1 MARQAIFEGAIYDEN
16 DNLLATA
23 VVGGEAQYVF
33 DDDGFHRHIDAEI
46 IDRQVLAFFLE
57 QLQQNRDIAVQQALQ
72 MLGSDDLMTKAAVD
86 SSLRNITMDQIL
98 AQGVP
103 TQAREM
109 LAMMGFRVVVNLHGE
124 VLRMDQPSV
133 AEDEGGDE

>member
-1 MARQAIFEGAIYDEN
+1 MARQAIFEGTIYDED
-16 DNLLATA
+16 DNLLTTA

-109 LAMMGFRVVVNLHGE
+109 LAMMGFRVVVNMHGE

-133 AEDEGGDE
+133 EGDEDGE

>member
-1 MARQAIFEGAIYDEN
+1 MARQAIFEGTIYDED

-109 LAMMGFRVVVNLHGE
+109 LAMMGFRVVVNMHGE

-133 AEDEGGDE
+133 AEDGEGGE

>member
-1 MARQAIFEGAIYDEN
+1 MARQAIFEGTIYDED

-33 DDDGFHRHIDAEI
+33 DDAGFHRHIDAEI

-133 AEDEGGDE
+133 AEDEEGDE

>member
-1 MARQAIFEGAIYDEN
+1 MARQAIFEGTIYDED

-133 AEDEGGDE
+133 AEDEEGDE

>member
-1 MARQAIFEGAIYDEN
+1 MARQAIFEGVIYDEDN
-16 DNLLATA
+16 NLLATA

-109 LAMMGFRVVVNLHGE
+109 LGMMGFRVVVDVHGE
-124 VLRMDQPSV
+124 VLRLDQPGV
-133 AEDEGGDE
+133 ADDDEGGE

>member
-1 MARQAIFEGAIYDEN
+1 MARQAIFEGTIYDED

-33 DDDGFHRHIDAEI
+33 DDAGFHRHIDAEI

-109 LAMMGFRVVVNLHGE
+109 LAMMGFRVVVNMHGE

-133 AEDEGGDE
+133 EGDEDGE

>member
-1 MARQAIFEGAIYDEN
+1 MARQAIFEGTIYDED

-109 LAMMGFRVVVNLHGE
+109 LAMMGFRVVVNMHGE

-133 AEDEGGDE
+133 AEDEEGGE

>member
-33 DDDGFHRHIDAEI
+33 DDDGFYRHIDAEI

-109 LAMMGFRVVVNLHGE
+109 LAMMGFRVVVNMHGE

-133 AEDEGGDE
+133 EGDEGGE

>member
-1 MARQAIFEGAIYDEN
+1 MARQAIFEGTIYDEN

-103 TQAREM
+103 TRRAKCW
-109 LAMMGFRVVVNLHGE
+109 
-124 VLRMDQPSV
+124 P
-133 AEDEGGDE
+133 

>member
-1 MARQAIFEGAIYDEN
+1 MARQAIFEGTIYDED

-109 LAMMGFRVVVNLHGE
+109 LAMMGFRVVVNMHGE

-133 AEDEGGDE
+133 EGDEDGE

>member
-1 MARQAIFEGAIYDEN
+1 MARQAIFEGTIYDEN

-109 LAMMGFRVVVNLHGE
+109 LAMMGFRVVLNFHGE
-124 VLRMDQPSV
+124 IERIDQPT
-133 AEDEGGDE
+133 APDNGDDE

>member
-1 MARQAIFEGAIYDEN
+1 MARQAIFEGTIYDEN

-109 LAMMGFRVVVNLHGE
+109 LAMMGFRVVVDMHGE
-124 VLRMDQPSV
+124 VVRMDQPSV
-133 AEDEGGDE
+133 EGDEDGE

>member
-1 MARQAIFEGAIYDEN
+1 MARQAIFEGTIYDED

-109 LAMMGFRVVVNLHGE
+109 LAMMGFRVVVNMHGE

-133 AEDEGGDE
+133 ADEEGGE

>member
-1 MARQAIFEGAIYDEN
+1 MARQAIFEGVIYDED

-57 QLQQNRDIAVQQALQ
+57 QLQQNRDMAVQQALQ

-109 LAMMGFRVVVNLHGE
+109 LGMMGFRVVVDVHGE
-124 VLRMDQPSV
+124 VLRMDQPGV
-133 AEDEGGDE
+133 AEDDEGGE

>member
-1 MARQAIFEGAIYDEN
+1 MARQAIFEGVIYDED

-57 QLQQNRDIAVQQALQ
+57 QLQQNRDMAVQQALQ

-109 LAMMGFRVVVNLHGE
+109 LGMMGFRVVVDVHGE
-124 VLRMDQPSV
+124 VLRMDQPGA
-133 AEDEGGDE
+133 AEDDEGDE

>member
-1 MARQAIFEGAIYDEN
+1 MARQAIFEGTIYDEN

-33 DDDGFHRHIDAEI
+33 DDDGFHRHIDAEV

-109 LAMMGFRVVVNLHGE
+109 LAMMGFRVVVNMHGE

-133 AEDEGGDE
+133 AEDDEGGE

>member
-1 MARQAIFEGAIYDEN
+1 MARQAIFEGTIYDEN

-109 LAMMGFRVVVNLHGE
+109 LAMMGFRVVVNMHGE

-133 AEDEGGDE
+133 EGDEDGE

>member
-1 MARQAIFEGAIYDEN
+1 MARQAIFEGTIYDEN

-109 LAMMGFRVVVNLHGE
+109 LAMMGFRVVVNMHGE

-133 AEDEGGDE
+133 AEDDEGGE

>member
-1 MARQAIFEGAIYDEN
+1 MARQAIFEGTIYDEN

-109 LAMMGFRVVVNLHGE
+109 LAMMGFRVVVNMHGE

-133 AEDEGGDE
+133 AEDGEGGE

>member
-1 MARQAIFEGAIYDEN
+1 MARQAIFEGVIYDED

-33 DDDGFHRHIDAEI
+33 DDNGFHRHIDAEI

-57 QLQQNRDIAVQQALQ
+57 QLQQNRDMAVQQALQ

-109 LAMMGFRVVVNLHGE
+109 LGMMGFRVVVDVHGE
-124 VLRMDQPSV
+124 VLRMDQPGV
-133 AEDEGGDE
+133 AEDDEGGE